1 MSERD
6 LPHERARF
14 SPFGCALL
22 LLLLPVSALAADAVK
37 GSDPLTWSDVLTVL
51 GLVLVNGVF
60 AMVEAALLTVRRS
73 RIEQLVEE
81 GNRAAIQV
89 ANLLDHPTRMLATLQ
104 VGITVVTLFSA
115 GAAAEKAVEPTA
127 EWLIRVAPALHG
139 AAHAVALV
147 VVVLSVSLLTLIVGE
162 ITPKSIAVQKAEP
175 LALASALPVTVLQTI
190 LSPVVA
196 GVTAASN
203 LLVRPFGGTASFHV
217 SAMSEEELKI
227 MVEQSEEHGVIESAE
242 KEMIHSIFELA
253 DTTVHRIMT
262 PRLDITA
269 IAADSGIPELVSF
282 VRKSGHSRLPVY
294 DGDLDHIVG
303 VVHVKDALEATQ
315 SGKAPIIRDLMRP
328 PFFIPDNKRIDDL
341 LADFRV
347 NKNHIAVVRDEYGTV
362 TGIVTLED
370 LLEEIVGEIQDEY
383 DAEEPSLVQVDGSTM
398 LVDAKVPLVDL
409 CERLGLEVPEE
420 HADTVGG
427 FLFGLLGHQPVVG
440 ETITWER
447 LELKVEQTDGRRVQ
461 RVRIV
466 KLAPDGCAADAE
478 AAD

>member
-6 LPHERARF
+6 LPHERGRVVSVVCVLF
-14 SPFGCALL
+14 
-22 LLLLPVSALAADAVK
+22 LLLLPTAALAADAAKV
-37 GSDPLTWSDVLTVL
+37 SDPLTWSDVLTVL
-51 GLVLVNGVF
+51 ALVLVNGVF

-89 ANLLDHPTRMLATLQ
+89 ASLLDHPTRMLATLQ

-115 GAAAEKAVEPTA
+115 GTAAEKAVEPTA
-127 EWLIRVAPALHG
+127 EYLARTAPLLSG
-139 AAHAVALV
+139 AADAVALV
-147 VVVLSVSLLTLIVGE
+147 IVVLSVSLLTLIVGE

-175 LALASALPVTVLQTI
+175 LALASALPVTVLQTV

-227 MVEQSEEHGVIESAE
+227 MVEQSEEHGVIESSE

-269 IAADSGIPELVSF
+269 IAAGSGIPELVAL
-282 VRKSGHSRLPVY
+282 VRRSGHSRLPVF
-294 DGDLDHIVG
+294 DGDLDNIVG

-315 SGKAPIIRDLMRP
+315 SGEASIIRDLMRP

-341 LADFRV
+341 LANFRV

-362 TGIVTLED
+362 TGIITLED

-409 CERLGLEVPEE
+409 CERLGLEAPDE

-440 ETITWER
+440 ETTTWEHM
-447 LELKVEQTDGRRVQ
+447 ELRVEQTDGRRVQ

-466 KLAPDGCAADAE
+466 KASPETAEGETDGPS
-478 AAD
+478 